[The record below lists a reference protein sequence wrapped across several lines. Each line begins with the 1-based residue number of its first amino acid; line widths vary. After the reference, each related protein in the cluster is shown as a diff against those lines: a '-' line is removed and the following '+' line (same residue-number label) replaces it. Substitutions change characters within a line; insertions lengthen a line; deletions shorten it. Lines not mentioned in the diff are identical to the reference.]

1 MSETPR
7 PSLKLTLGKKKA
19 PEESAQKTAS
29 PATPATAAS
38 ADTPQRKLTLKIA
51 RKPQEAKDGEGK
63 GEGKAK
69 KKPSKKRAA
78 ADGPS
83 GGDAGTGSSA
93 GGGGGRSGGG
103 AGGAG
108 SASVGRP
115 QGSKAAAAAA
125 AAAAGPKRLK
135 LNPSKKPGVQSIRIK
150 NKGLVP
156 TRPTGVGYDSEAS
169 DTEADPAIEEQF
181 ILRMLPGPDCDYLRK
196 AIDERLFDRSE
207 FSFKPLTREGRRTIL
222 KIRDK
227 QYAAAL
233 VDLPCIVEGMKSWD
247 RRGWYK
253 SADICQMLLVLG
265 QVANDREALDYPLP
279 AEVEQLDDKTLQY
292 PHGLTPPLRW
302 ARRRRFRNRIS
313 TRTIEQVEK
322 AVNDLIEQDDAS
334 IAPPRYELVDSASL
348 NRAEGLV
355 QTGDYY
361 DEYYDD
367 EQDAEGEMEEEMA
380 EGAGGIDDLEDALA
394 AEMEAALAA
403 EAEDPAAAAAAA
415 AAAAGT
421 GAGVGTDVPA
431 AAGAA
436 TDTGVYEAG
445 TPTVTKPPSP
455 AAESSDDESDAS
467 DGNEEDVPE
476 EELDEE
482 QLEQQRQFQQRREEI
497 VELEE
502 LIRVETIR
510 REQMQNQILKNKMAR
525 RIQDLKQ
532 DLSLKKV
539 AIGEGDD
546 VE

>member
-19 PEESAQKTAS
+19 PEEAAQNASS

-51 RKPQEAKDGEGK
+51 RKPQEGKDGGK
-63 GEGKAK
+63 GEKGDAKAK

-78 ADGPS
+78 ADGPVV
-83 GGDAGTGSSA
+83 GDA
-93 GGGGGRSGGG
+93 GGGGGG
-103 AGGAG
+103 AAP
-108 SASVGRP
+108 VGRP
-115 QGSKAAAAAA
+115 PGST
-125 AAAAGPKRLK
+125 AAGPKRLK

-196 AIDERLFDRSE
+196 VIDERLFDRSE

-279 AEVEQLDDKTLQY
+279 SEVEQLDDKTLQY

-302 ARRRRFRNRIS
+302 ARKRRFRNRIS
-313 TRTIEQVEK
+313 TRTIEQVEN

-367 EQDAEGEMEEEMA
+367 EQDAEGEMEEEMP
-380 EGAGGIDDLEDALA
+380 EGAGGMDDLEDALA

-403 EAEDPAAAAAAA
+403 EAEDPSAGAGAAA
-415 AAAAGT
+415 
-421 GAGVGTDVPA
+421 VPA
-431 AAGAA
+431 AGAAVAAAAA

-445 TPTVTKPPSP
+445 TPTVTKPSSP
-455 AAESSDDESDAS
+455 TAESSDDDSDAS
-467 DGNEEDVPE
+467 DGNEEGVPE

-497 VELEE
+497 VELEQ
-502 LIRVETIR
+502 LIRVETAR
-510 REQMQNQILKNKMAR
+510 REQMPNQILKNKMFR
-525 RIQDLKQ
+525 RIQDLKV